1 MPQLPSV
8 FELINDPLHNKQD
21 KTPPT
26 PLPRISS
33 SSSLSN
39 PLDNTSPPLVKPR
52 NANRLSDS
60 NIDYFNYY
68 SPHRQS
74 ISSSI
79 DSVSR
84 KSSTNTSNIPTSIYR
99 HDSIGHRHESIGH
112 LQHTSRQNS
121 VSQGASD
128 TQGGAMGGP
137 KMANVP
143 SINSMSAI
151 TPVQVSPLTYTG
163 PQVGGSGANQSVLG
177 PMGGPTNEHFLSNRS
192 ASLPHAPVVY
202 HGLDYY
208 GSVQGTSQSGR
219 LMFYAPGQHS
229 QSTSPPKGPLSYPT
243 HNAPTGHHNTTQS
256 EGYANQQIN
265 FTHPMYGQSQSG
277 PVGGPGGPNSGQ
289 SAYNGTYDY
298 QMMPYSVQQPVYY
311 PIYSQL
317 PYHQVEENNALVNK
331 RRIIKRRTRTG
342 CLTCRKR
349 RIKCDERKPYCFN
362 CERSKKVCLGYEN
375 LAKLRKKSKPDSDSN
390 SNDDDEKN

>member
-33 SSSLSN
+33 STSLSN
-39 PLDNTSPPLVKPR
+39 PVDNTSPPLVKPR
-52 NANRLSDS
+52 NPNRLSDS

-84 KSSTNTSNIPTSIYR
+84 KSSTNPSNIPTSIYR
-99 HDSIGHRHESIGH
+99 HDSIGHRHDSIGQ

-121 VSQGASD
+121 VSQGPSEA
-128 TQGGAMGGP
+128 QGTMGGP
-137 KMANVP
+137 KITNIP
-143 SINSMSAI
+143 TINSMSAI
-151 TPVQVSPLTYTG
+151 TPVQVSPLAYAG
-163 PQVGGSGANQSVLG
+163 AQVSGSGSSGASQSVLG
-177 PMGGPTNEHFLSNRS
+177 GPANDHFLSNRS
-192 ASLPHAPVVY
+192 ASLPHAPVSY
-202 HGLDYY
+202 HGPDYY

-219 LMFYAPGQHS
+219 QAYTGPNNQI
-229 QSTSPPKGPLSYPT
+229 TSPPKGSLSYPT
-243 HNAPTGHHNTTQS
+243 HNVPTGHHNSTQP
-256 EGYANQQIN
+256 EGYVNQQIN
-265 FTHPMYGQSQSG
+265 FVHPMYNQNHSG
-277 PVGGPGGPNSGQ
+277 PPGVPGGPNSSQ
-289 SAYNGTYDY
+289 PAYNGAYDY

-311 PIYSQL
+311 PVYSQL
-317 PYHQVEENNALVNK
+317 PYNQVEENNALVNK

-375 LAKLRKKSKPDSDSN
+375 LSKLRKKSKPDSDSN
-390 SNDDDEKN
+390 SNDDDEKH